1 MASSKYEILQS
12 WYLARLRKVALD
24 SIAADGLT
32 PQALILADREL
43 VEKLIAEKSQEN
55 AEKGSENLEAMS
67 DSLPKWGASKSI
79 LSALGLMALVQVVSL
94 VLLLMQ
100 VKNLPAS
107 DPANAALMAT
117 VIGLTIVALLFIGL
131 AYFLLTGWFTVPLQL
146 ALKRSK
152 SKVKGIIEVPA
163 ESSGVEIQELLALN
177 DALTNA
183 LIEVSER
190 EKAIADYSA
199 DIICSLDPE
208 GKVLAS
214 NTAFFRLLGYGVVGK
229 TADRILFPEDAE
241 KLKAVLNFVKEKGS
255 TRSIDVRAL
264 KKDGSVCDLK
274 WTVEWSG
281 TQNQFFCIVSDIS
294 VSKELERVKS
304 EFVHMIS
311 HDLRTPLSSLQF
323 SLEVIESGIY
333 GQLAYEGRK
342 SLSGA
347 QRSIERLISL
357 IGQLLDLDKCESGHL
372 ELDLKVVALADILS
386 AGSDQLGG
394 FASMNKIKLV
404 TAKTDQ
410 YVWAESG
417 RLAQVVINLV
427 SNAIKYSPPESTV
440 EIKTTDMV
448 DLIQVEV
455 IDKGKGIPH
464 AYQNL
469 IFDRYRQV
477 DVTDS
482 SEKKGSGLGL
492 AICKALVTVHG
503 GSIGVESEEGKGS
516 KFWFRVRKASDED
529 VAKAKEEEKALED
542 QAREQALDS

>member
-100 VKNLPAS
+100 VKNLSAS

-117 VIGLTIVALLFIGL
+117 VIGLAIVALLFIGL

-241 KLKAVLNFVKEKGS
+241 KLKTVLNFVKEKGS